1 MSTTTTP
8 TTSNLTTHRATA
20 NRTTANRTTANRTSI
35 RRIRRLLAAGGLV
48 AVIAMGAAACSDGSG
63 NPKAAGANTAA
74 QGTITTLAPKT
85 GTQAGAVTPQ
95 PAQQPTSQPQGQ
107 PTSQP
112 TQQPQPNPAPSG
124 PAPVISSF
132 TTPDN
137 IDCHNGNFQNFSAS
151 WTTQNAVKV
160 TISIDGPGVYAAYGP
175 NADTSLPFN
184 CSSSHSFLLTAF
196 GADGR
201 TVTKSITLQP
211 RNVQSQG
218 NSDPDA

>member
-1 MSTTTTP
+1 MNTTTAP
-8 TTSNLTTHRATA
+8 TTS
-20 NRTTANRTTANRTSI
+20 TTANRT
-35 RRIRRLLAAGGLV
+35 RRIRRLLTAGGLA
-48 AVIAMGAAACSDGSG
+48 AVIALGAAACSDGSG
-63 NPKAAGANTAA
+63 SPKAAGANAAA

-95 PAQQPTSQPQGQ
+95 PAQQATSQPQGQ

-124 PAPVISSF
+124 PAPVIYSF

-151 WTTQNAVKV
+151 WTTQNAVKT
-160 TISIDGPGVYAAYGP
+160 TISIDGPGLYKTYGP
-175 NADTSLPFN
+175 NDNDSLPFN
-184 CSSSHSFLLTAF
+184 CSSSHSFTLTAF